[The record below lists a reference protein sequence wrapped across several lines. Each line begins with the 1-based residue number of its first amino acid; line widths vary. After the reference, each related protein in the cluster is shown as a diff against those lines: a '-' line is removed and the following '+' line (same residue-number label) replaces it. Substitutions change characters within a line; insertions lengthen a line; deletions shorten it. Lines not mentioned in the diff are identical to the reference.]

1 MIWKIKLL
9 MVWRPDRNMNRLEPE
24 NQAEVYLIS
33 QARDKRWCELKYNG
47 MLCVLNC
54 SSQVWLFCDPM
65 GCSPPGS
72 SVHEILQA
80 IKLEWIAM
88 PSSRDVP
95 NPGVKPMSLTSPA
108 LAGRFFTTSTTWEA
122 PIEYYS
128 AKKRNKVRS
137 FVEMWMFVIQSEIG
151 QKEKQI
157 LHVNAY
163 MWNL

>member
-1 MIWKIKLL
+1 MECC
-9 MVWRPDRNMNRLEPE
+9 VF
-24 NQAEVYLIS
+24 
-33 QARDKRWCELKYNG
+33 
-47 MLCVLNC
+47 VLNC

-65 GCSPPGS
+65 GCSPPGP

-122 PIEYYS
+122 QT
-128 AKKRNKVRS
+128 
-137 FVEMWMFVIQSEIG
+137 MT
-151 QKEKQI
+151 
-157 LHVNAY
+157 
-163 MWNL
+163 